1 MGMKIRIGALVSL
14 FAVSIISCTNQSSN
28 NAIESKVDSVSYVM
42 GVLDGERL
50 NQSFAQAGLDDVVD
64 MEVYL
69 NALLDAANEKELRL
83 LPDSNRMVVQNFFR
97 EFQTNKMMSAQDT
110 SGMVPAFAPAASL
123 VDSVSYLMGAS
134 DGKGLIN
141 SFKNAG
147 LDTLVKVNLY
157 LDALITSAKKLEVK
171 IEGEANMQMVN
182 EFFEAQKE
190 KDLMSQFGA
199 NKAAGEEFLAKN
211 KAVEEVTVT
220 ASGLQYEIIKEGNG
234 PRPTFTD
241 KVRVHYTGTLIDGT
255 VFDSSVERG
264 EPAEF
269 GVGQV
274 IKGWTE
280 ALQLMPV
287 GSKWK
292 LYIPYDLAY
301 GTRDNGQIKP
311 YSMLIF
317 EVELLDIV
325 K

>member
-1 MGMKIRIGALVSL
+1 MKIRIGVLVAL
-14 FAVSIISCTNQSSN
+14 FAGSFISCTNN
-28 NAIESKVDSVSYVM
+28 AKHAIENHVDTVSYVM

-50 NQSFAQAGLDDVVD
+50 GQSFDQAGLTEIVNMDA
-64 MEVYL
+64 YL
-69 NALLDAANEKELRL
+69 EALMDAAHDKELRL
-83 LPDSNRMVVQNFFR
+83 NPDSNRVVVQEFFT
-97 EFQTNKMMSAQDT
+97 EFRKNKMNSSHDT
-110 SGMVPAFAPAASL
+110 TGMAPAFEPAASL

-134 DGKGLIN
+134 DGKGLKE
-141 SFKNAG
+141 SFKRAG
-147 LDTLVKVNLY
+147 LDTLISIELY
-157 LDALITSAKKLEVK
+157 LDALETSTKKLEVK
-171 IEGEANMQMVN
+171 IEGEPNMQMVTD
-182 EFFEAQKE
+182 FFNAQKE
-190 KDLMSQFGA
+190 KDLMSKFGD

-211 KAVEEVTVT
+211 KAVEGVTET

-234 PRPTFTD
+234 PRPTITD
-241 KVRVHYTGTLIDGT
+241 KVKVHYTGTLLDGT

-292 LYIPYDLAY
+292 LYIPYDIAY
-301 GTRDNGQIKP
+301 GTRDMGQIKP

-325 K
+325 KK

>member
-1 MGMKIRIGALVSL
+1 MGMKIKIGALVSL
-14 FAVSIISCTNQSSN
+14 FALSIISCTNQSSN

-50 NQSFAQAGLDDVVD
+50 NQSFDKAGLDVVVD

-83 LPDSNRMVVQNFFR
+83 QPDSNRMVVQDFFR

-110 SGMVPAFAPAASL
+110 SGMAPAFSPAASL

-134 DGKGLIN
+134 DGKGLIS

-157 LDALITSAKKLEVK
+157 LEALTTSAKKLEVK
-171 IEGEANMQMVN
+171 LEGEANMPMVN

-190 KDLMSQFGA
+190 KDLMSQYGA

-211 KAVEEVTVT
+211 KAVEGVTET
-220 ASGLQYEIIKEGNG
+220 ASGLQYEIIREGNG
-234 PRPTFTD
+234 PRPTFSD
-241 KVRVHYTGTLIDGT
+241 KVKVHYTGTLIDGT
-255 VFDSSVERG
+255 VFDSSVDRG

-292 LYIPYDLAY
+292 LYIPYDIAY
-301 GTRDNGQIKP
+301 GTRDAGQIKP
-311 YSMLIF
+311 YSMLTF